1 MRALSRTACSTSC
14 ASSRDSQSTK
24 PGMGDSVAKN
34 FSLGSSC
41 SRRSITRL
49 SRKLPKL
56 IPRRPGCVFE
66 ME

>member
-1 MRALSRTACSTSC
+1 METGHRIERLAGPL
-14 ASSRDSQSTK
+14 
-24 PGMGDSVAKN
+24 
-34 FSLGSSC
+34 
-41 SRRSITRL
+41 TRL